1 MPFGRGVA
9 KRTKVLKLRLV
20 LCIPLHT
27 ALKESF
33 SCPMC
38 EKGVIFMSKNLK
50 KITATA
56 MLLALEVILSRFL
69 SYSVWNSKIGFG
81 FVAVA
86 LCATFFGP
94 VYALALGGLADFLGA
109 LLFPIG
115 PYFFGFTF
123 TAMLTGLSFGL
134 FLYKKTNALKIFICV
149 FINQFLLGLVINSF
163 WIHLLYGT
171 PFGAVIVSRIPQALI
186 LLAVQFATI
195 LALNKLVVKRLKR
208 IL

>member
-1 MPFGRGVA
+1 
-9 KRTKVLKLRLV
+9 
-20 LCIPLHT
+20 
-27 ALKESF
+27 
-33 SCPMC
+33 
-38 EKGVIFMSKNLK
+38 MSKNLK

-86 LCATFFGP
+86 LCAAFFGP
-94 VYALALGGLADFLGA
+94 VYALVLGGLADFLGA

-123 TAMLTGLSFGL
+123 TAMLTGLFFGL

-171 PFGAVIVSRIPQALI
+171 PLGAVIVSRIPQALI